1 LGLIDSAKKMIRVAE
16 AARSP
21 RAGAADEAPMAPPPP
36 AAASSTSQ
44 GAGEEAHE
52 PKDAAKSDRG
62 AARSDQGVDS
72 ARYSGLVAKV
82 TALNQD
88 LLKMQQELYARL
100 ASEGSPD
107 ASSKEKV
114 FDLLA
119 AFMDEAAVDFAR
131 RMQHKPQLQMSLHQS
146 LWWLHDASAQT
157 LAVPAGVEPAILKAA
172 IGLDIEAVKTM
183 VRNELFPGL
192 LRTTAKLCGKANVLK
207 AEDDD
212 ILMSCQTRI
221 LAGLTL

>member
-1 LGLIDSAKKMIRVAE
+1 M
-16 AARSP
+16 
-21 RAGAADEAPMAPPPP
+21 
-36 AAASSTSQ
+36 TSM
-44 GAGEEAHE
+44 
-52 PKDAAKSDRG
+52 
-62 AARSDQGVDS
+62 V
-72 ARYSGLVAKV
+72 
-82 TALNQD
+82 
-88 LLKMQQELYARL
+88 
-100 ASEGSPD
+100 
-107 ASSKEKV
+107 KV

-119 AFMDEAAVDFAR
+119 AFMDEAAVDCAR